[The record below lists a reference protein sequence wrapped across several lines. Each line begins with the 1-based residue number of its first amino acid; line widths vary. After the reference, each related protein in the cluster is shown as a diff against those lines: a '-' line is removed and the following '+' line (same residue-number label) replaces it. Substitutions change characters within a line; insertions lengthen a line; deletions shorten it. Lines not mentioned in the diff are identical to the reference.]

1 MTSQSI
7 IQEGQ
12 RGTGAELRFVNTSLL
27 ALASGQPSQPT
38 EARLAR
44 VQLHVRC
51 TPECF
56 PGWDE
61 QTEST
66 PRILDVPMAHIS
78 LFQACP
84 LLRCREPKQ
93 GLPRARCQPET
104 SN

>member
-44 VQLHVRC
+44 VQLRVRC

-66 PRILDVPMAHIS
+66 PCILDVPMAHTS
-78 LFQACP
+78 FFQACP